1 MDLKLKDKVVLVTA
15 ASRGLGAASA
25 RRFAEEGARV
35 AISSRNHERISLAAE
50 AIRRDTGAEVWPIV
64 GDVSK
69 PPEVDQTVKAVID
82 RWGRLDVLV
91 TNASGPTPGQFQT
104 LKWENWEAAVQLTLL
119 SVVRLCQAALPHLLK
134 NDPPQRGSIVAI
146 TSYTVKQPADGLL
159 LSNSLRLGVI
169 GLIKTLANE
178 LGPQGI
184 RVNAI
189 APGWTKTERVDE
201 IMAARAQ
208 RNGTT
213 LEQEAAKQI
222 AEIPMGRMGVPAEFA
237 DALVWLA
244 SPRASFVTGITL
256 PVDGGIIKGSL

>member
-1 MDLKLKDKVVLVTA
+1 MDLRLKDKVVLVNA
-15 ASRGLGAASA
+15 ASRGLGAATA

-35 AISSRNHERISLAAE
+35 AITARNGERLSALSHTLAQE
-50 AIRRDTGAEVWPIV
+50 TGADILPIV

-69 PPEVDQTVKAVID
+69 PEEVDRTVQAVID
-82 RWGRLDVLV
+82 RWRRLDILV
-91 TNASGPTPGQFQT
+91 TNASGPTPGQFLT

-119 SVVRLCQAALPHLLK
+119 SVVRLCQAAIPHMLK
-134 NDPPQRGSIVAI
+134 NDPPQRGVIVAN
-146 TSYTVKQPADGLL
+146 TSYTVKQPAEGLL
-159 LSNSLRLGVI
+159 LSNSLRLGVV

-213 LEQEAAKQI
+213 PEQEASRQI
-222 AEIPMGRMGVPAEFA
+222 AEIPMGRMGVPEEFA

-244 SPRASFVTGITL
+244 SPRASYVHGIVL
-256 PVDGGIIKGSL
+256 PVDGGTIKASL